1 MNELAIFKQ
10 QLNLVELESELLKL
24 EQVEIPII
32 HDFMGGVYVRQ
43 MVAPKDVLIIGKR
56 HRHET
61 CNILLSGKLSVYVG
75 ENEPVKHI
83 EGPCIFKS
91 EVGAKKMGY
100 THTDVIFLNIHPTTE
115 TDLDKIESEFIIP
128 EEEYMEQ
135 IIDIKKVGEGEKCHG

>member
-1 MNELAIFKQ
+1 MNELTIFKR
-10 QLNLVELESELLKL
+10 QLNLKELEDKLSEC

-43 MVAPKDVLIIGKR
+43 MLAPKDTLIIGKR

-61 CNILLSGKLSVYVG
+61 CNILLKGKLSVYVG
-75 ENEPVKHI
+75 ENQPVKHI

-91 EVGAKKMGY
+91 EAGAKKMGY
-100 THTDVIFLNIHPTTE
+100 THTDVIFLNIHPTIE

-128 EEEYMEQ
+128 EEEYLEMTK
-135 IIDIKKVGEGEKCHG
+135 IIEIEKVVE